1 MNKNLL
7 RHCIGRSLRGLSS
20 HNQYKHYIHYSFAVV
35 DGSVYVVGTN
45 KSAVPSVHLGYNQR
59 VPEPKIHSEL
69 DAYKKLRKIVPIGKV
84 QWSLINVRL
93 NRSGEMKNS
102 RPCHVCQEWLSQV
115 GCTEVYYT
123 TEAGWSNM
131 KMSNT

>member
-7 RHCIGRSLRGLSS
+7 RHCLMQALRKLPN
-20 HNQYKHYIHYSFAVV
+20 HPQRRHYVHYSFAVV
-35 DGSVYVVGTN
+35 GGSVYVVGTN

-69 DAYKKLRKIVPIGKV
+69 DAYRKLRKIVPIGKV

-93 NRSGEMKNS
+93 NRTGEMKNS
-102 RPCHVCQEWLSQV
+102 KPCHVCQEWLGAV
-115 GCTEVYYT
+115 GCTEIVYT
-123 TEAGWSNM
+123 TEVGWNTLKLSN
-131 KMSNT
+131 